1 MPSRTPTINKL
12 SQYKSIKCQKAKGIL
27 AAIIIGCAISHLT
40 TSTLDFDNVKTLII
54 PRYFQS
60 QNVKLDV
67 EGKYLVFKT
76 SNIITIPPA
85 DIIQIDAILD
95 THIDMIATM
104 TQNDNLPVL
113 VATDLYQDPTLHVFN
128 MMLYNLETK
137 PTIIHPNSL
146 HFSNISF
153 LLAIPIDREKVVQK
167 ARMHKK
173 HHQLNLC
180 GPSNQAYLQARPQK
194 PSCYAT
200 GGIQRLCEPK

>member
-1 MPSRTPTINKL
+1 M
-12 SQYKSIKCQKAKGIL
+12 
-27 AAIIIGCAISHLT
+27 
-40 TSTLDFDNVKTLII
+40 II
-54 PRYFQS
+54 PHYFHS

-137 PTIIHPNSL
+137 PTTLQPDTLLLSL
-146 HFSNISF
+146 HFPNISS

-167 ARMHKK
+167 SRM
-173 HHQLNLC
+173 
-180 GPSNQAYLQARPQK
+180 QK
-194 PSCYAT
+194 NVIKLECIRTSSIIPLWT
-200 GGIQRLCEPK
+200 F

>member
-1 MPSRTPTINKL
+1 M
-12 SQYKSIKCQKAKGIL
+12 
-27 AAIIIGCAISHLT
+27 
-40 TSTLDFDNVKTLII
+40 II
-54 PRYFQS
+54 PHYFHS

-137 PTIIHPNSL
+137 PTTLQPDTLLLSL
-146 HFSNISF
+146 HFPNISS

-167 ARMHKK
+167 ARMHKNIINYTFVD
-173 HHQLNLC
+173 LL
-180 GPSNQAYLQARPQK
+180 
-194 PSCYAT
+194 T
-200 GGIQRLCEPK
+200 RLIP